1 MPPRPSAETEP
12 RHRLLILLL
21 LALGLGQAL
30 DLLLDG
36 PSGRTTGHVA
46 IDLFLV
52 GLSLA
57 GATWLWRGWSAA
69 ERNLAVARED
79 LARTDGERERWRAAS
94 RAVLADLGAAI
105 DRQLRAWGLTA
116 AEREVAFLVLRGHSH
131 KEIAQLSARSEPTV
145 RQHAVAVYRKS
156 GLAGRA
162 ELAAF
167 FLGDLPTPRDGDG
180 VEAA

>member
-1 MPPRPSAETEP
+1 MPPQPSPETEP
-12 RHRLLILLL
+12 GHRLLIGLL
-21 LALGLGQAL
+21 LALGLGQAV

-57 GATWLWRGWSAA
+57 GATWLWRGWSKA
-69 ERNLAVARED
+69 ERKLAVARDD
-79 LARTDGERERWRAAS
+79 LARTDGERDRWRAAS
-94 RAVLADLGAAI
+94 QQVLTDLGAAI
-105 DRQLRAWGLTA
+105 DGQLRAWGLTA
-116 AEREVAFLVLRGHSH
+116 AEREVAFLLLRGHSH
-131 KEIAQLSARSEPTV
+131 KDIAQRSARSEPTV

-156 GLAGRA
+156 GLGGRA

-167 FLGDLPTPRDGDG
+167 FLGDLPTPPEGG
-180 VEAA
+180 GEGG